1 MEAPNSND
9 PSFLSRRA
17 ALAALLGVPV
27 AACESIDPA
36 ILGAVLGSASGLSQS
51 EAAQGIRAALSKGV
65 LHALGIVGRSG
76 GFLNNRLIHIPLPGK
91 LRDVQSTL
99 AKVGAAGLL
108 DNLEVK
114 LNRGAEM
121 AAPVA
126 KNIFIDAI
134 TGLSVSDAVAIV
146 QGPNDAAT
154 RYLQDHTTS
163 SLTRLFTP
171 MMQDALA
178 DTGALRLLDDVA
190 GQLKA
195 VPFAPKL
202 ANNARSDLIGHG
214 VKYGLSG
221 VFHYIAAE
229 EAAIRA
235 DPAKRTSEI
244 LRRVFG
250 YV

>member
-1 MEAPNSND
+1 MDRPTS
-9 PSFLSRRA
+9 SILSRRA
-17 ALAALLGVPV
+17 ALAALLGIPV
-27 AACESIDPA
+27 VACESIDPS
-36 ILGAVLGSASGLSQS
+36 ILSAVLGSVSGLSQS
-51 EAAQGIRAALSKGV
+51 EAAQGIRAALSNGV
-65 LHALGIVGRSG
+65 LSALGIVGRSG
-76 GFLNNRLIHIPLPGK
+76 GFLDNRLIRIPLPGK

-108 DNLEVK
+108 NNLEVK
-114 LNRGAEM
+114 LNRGAEI

-126 KNIFIDAI
+126 KNIFMDAI
-134 TGLSVSDAVAIV
+134 SGLSVSDAIGIV
-146 QGPNDAAT
+146 RGPNDAAT
-154 RYLQDHTTS
+154 RYLQDHTST

-171 MMQDALA
+171 IMQNALA
-178 DTGALRLLDDVA
+178 NTGALRLLDDVA
-190 GQLKA
+190 GRLKA

-202 ANNARSDLIGHG
+202 ASNARSDLIGHG
-214 VKYGLSG
+214 VTYGLSG

-235 DPAKRTSEI
+235 NPAKRTSEI